1 MEIANRPQRES
12 FSGYYDRPAYDAL
25 FRWIDIRKISVIRKA
40 IAGLDPG
47 SRILDLGC
55 GSGKI
60 LSRIAR
66 PNDTAIA
73 GDIDLSLL
81 QGARSRGTT
90 PIRADFD
97 GALPFCDDSLDAALI
112 IDALEHTESP
122 RRIIG
127 ELHRVLRPGGT
138 LVVFTP
144 PYDSHTWIAAE
155 KVHNT
160 ITRRRS
166 DHISPFTRES
176 LEYAVGRWFDRYR
189 IGRVNLGLSMYAV
202 AVK

>member
-1 MEIANRPQRES
+1 MTHTQDLQRES
-12 FSGYYDRPAYDAL
+12 FSGYYDRPVYDAL
-25 FRWIDIRKISVIRKA
+25 FRWIDIRKIAVIRRA
-40 IAGLDPG
+40 FAGLRPG
-47 SRILDLGC
+47 ALLFDLGC
-55 GSGKI
+55 GSGRI
-60 LSRIAR
+60 LSRIKR
-66 PNDTAIA
+66 QDDTALA

-81 QGARSRGTT
+81 QGSRRRGST
-90 PIRADFD
+90 PLSVDFD
-97 GALPFCDDSLDAALI
+97 NDLPFPDGTLDGALI

-122 RRIIG
+122 RRIIS
-127 ELHRVLRPGGT
+127 ELHRVLRPGGI

-160 ITRRRS
+160 LTRRRS

-176 LEYAVGRWFDRYR
+176 LTWAVGRNFTDFR
-189 IGRVNLGLSMYAV
+189 IGKVNLGLSMYAV

>member
-1 MEIANRPQRES
+1 VETDNRPPRES

-25 FRWIDIRKISVIRKA
+25 FRWIDIRKVSVIRKA

-47 SRILDLGC
+47 ARILDLGC

-73 GDIDLSLL
+73 GDIDFSLL
-81 QGARSRGTT
+81 QAAQVRGTT
-90 PIRADFD
+90 PIRTDFD
-97 GALPFCDDSLDAALI
+97 GALPFSDGSLDAALI

-122 RRIIG
+122 LRIVG
-127 ELHRVLRPGGT
+127 ELHRVLRAKGI
-138 LVVFTP
+138 LIVFTP

-155 KVHNT
+155 KLHNT

-176 LEYAVGRWFDRYR
+176 LTWAVNREFTTFE
-189 IGRVNLGLSMYAV
+189 IGKVNFGLSMYAV

>member
-1 MEIANRPQRES
+1 VDVANRPQRES
-12 FSGYYDRPAYDAL
+12 FSGYYDRPTYDAL
-25 FRWIDIRKISVIRKA
+25 FRWIDIRKISVIRNA

-47 SRILDLGC
+47 ARILDLGC

-66 PNDTAIA
+66 PDDTAIA

-81 QGARSRGTT
+81 QGARARGAT
-90 PIRADFD
+90 PIRTDFD
-97 GALPFCDDSLDAALI
+97 ATLPFPDRSLDAALI

-127 ELHRVLRPGGT
+127 ELHRVLRPQGI
-138 LVVFTP
+138 LIVFTP
-144 PYDSHTWIAAE
+144 PYDSHAWIAAE

-176 LEYAVGRWFDRYR
+176 LEYAVSRWFARYR
-189 IGRVNLGLSMYAV
+189 VGRVNLGLSMYAV